1 MGDVTDF
8 CRYRLRREFDR
19 KLVDLGWSPIR
30 LDPAAVEGTPIYLYD
45 DSSRLLLFTLTQ
57 TENLRRISRRVQQGP
72 RETLFRLAESLETL
86 VVDFARTPLYGGD
99 QRMTLVAD
107 TLTWFVGFSLSLI
120 DARSLGNES
129 IAVIRLPDSERGES
143 AFHLAHLAWPDVV
156 ERKQASAQLA
166 RLAGS
171 LRPHLLRR

>member
-19 KLVDLGWSPIR
+19 KLIDLGWSPIR

-57 TENLRRISRRVQQGP
+57 TENLHRISRRVRQGS

-86 VVDFARTPLYGGD
+86 VVDFLRTPPYGGD
-99 QRMTLVAD
+99 PRMTLVAD
-107 TLTWFVGFSLSLI
+107 TLAWFAGFSLSLI
-120 DARSLGNES
+120 DARSLANES
-129 IAVIRLPDSERGES
+129 IAVIRLPDTGRGES
-143 AFHLAHLAWPDVV
+143 AFHLAHLAEPDVMG
-156 ERKQASAQLA
+156 RKQASAQLA

-171 LRPHLLRR
+171 LRPHLLRH